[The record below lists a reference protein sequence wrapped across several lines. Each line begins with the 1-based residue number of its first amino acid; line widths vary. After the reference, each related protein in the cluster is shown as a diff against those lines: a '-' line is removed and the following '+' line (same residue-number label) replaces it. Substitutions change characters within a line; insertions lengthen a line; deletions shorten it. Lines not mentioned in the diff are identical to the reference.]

1 MEIFSL
7 NIDGGNGHSVPV
19 WHNIK
24 GDERLVLLVCHGFC
38 SEKHSGTP
46 HLLAEALADLQIGVL
61 SMDFPG
67 HGEHPLDGDGLSVD
81 NCLADVKA
89 AEAYIQQLAP
99 NAEIGYFGSSFGGYI
114 LLLFAA
120 LGQPV
125 GKRLMLRSG
134 AVDMPQIFR
143 ADTTAEQWAELEAQ
157 GWYELGWDRKL
168 RIYPQLYADFEA
180 HDAFEL
186 YLPGMMRLL
195 LIHGTEDAEVPYASA
210 GRFAAEK
217 GALLITVEG
226 GGHRLERDGDKELL
240 IAAARA
246 LFA

>member
-1 MEIFSL
+1 MDICSV
-7 NIDGGNGHSVPV
+7 NIAAAGHSVPA

-46 HLLAEALADLQIGVL
+46 HLLAEALADLGIAVL
-61 SMDFPG
+61 AMDFPG
-67 HGEHPLDGDGLSVD
+67 HGEHPLDGDGLTVA

-99 NAEIGYFGSSFGGYI
+99 LAEIGYFGSSFGGYI

-120 LGQPV
+120 LCQPV
-125 GKRLMLRSG
+125 GSRLMLRSG

-143 ADTTAEQWAELEAQ
+143 ADTTEQQWAELEAQ

-168 RIYPQLYADFEA
+168 RIYPPLYDDFDA
-180 HDAFEL
+180 HDAFIS
-186 YLPGMMRLL
+186 YQPGMMRLMMV
-195 LIHGTEDAEVPYASA
+195 HGTEDAEVPYASA
-210 GRFAAEK
+210 QRFAAEK

-226 GGHRLERDGDKELL
+226 GGHRLERDGDKALL